1 MKLSVI
7 KIGGDIIDDEA
18 MLTHFITGFSSLPGR
33 KILVHGGGKVA
44 TRTAQSLGIKT
55 VMKDGRRI
63 TTDKMIDVVT
73 MTYAGLINKKIV
85 GQLQSNSINAIGLTG
100 VDGNLIQSDK
110 RPVQNGIDYG
120 WVGDPKKVN
129 AELVRSFINSALTPV
144 IAPLTHDIRGN
155 LLNTNADTIAST
167 LAIAMNK
174 YFDVEL
180 NYCLQQGGVMEDVN
194 QPDSLVKQLSYRAF
208 DRGKKDGTIS
218 NGMIPK
224 LDNAFEAAKKGVSK
238 VRVMSHRSIS
248 QLEKSNFDEFTS
260 IL

>member
-7 KIGGDIIDDEA
+7 KIGGDIIDDQE
-18 MLTHFITGFSSLPGR
+18 MLTRFISDFSRLQGH

-44 TRTAQSLGIKT
+44 TRTAQSLGIQT

-85 GQLQSNSINAIGLTG
+85 SYLQAKSINAIGLTG
-100 VDGNLIQSDK
+100 VDGNLILSDK
-110 RPVQNGIDYG
+110 RSAQNGIDYG

-129 AELVRSFINSALTPV
+129 AELVRSLINSALTPV
-144 IAPLTHDIRGN
+144 IAPITHDICGN

-167 LAIAMNK
+167 LAIAMNR
-174 YFDVEL
+174 YYDVEL
-180 NYCLQQGGVMEDVN
+180 NYCLQQRGVMEDVN
-194 QPDSLVKQLSYRAF
+194 QSDSMVKQLSYAAF
-208 DRGKKDGTIS
+208 DQGKKDGTIS

-224 LDNAFEAAKKGVSK
+224 LDNAFEAVKKGVSK
-238 VRVMSHRSIS
+238 VRVMSHQSIS
-248 QLEKSNFDEFTS
+248 KLEKSNFDEFTI